1 VIYGL
6 VAALG
11 WGLADFTGAVTG
23 RRIGSLW
30 VVLAAQTF
38 SAAVVT
44 VIALAGDQA
53 LSAAGALIWWIVL
66 NAVFSATA
74 YITHYRA
81 LELGP
86 LAVVSPVGATYALVG
101 VVLAVIVLG
110 ERPSLGIIVGGVVTI
125 VGVMLTSTDLRQVR
139 AGTHTMPPGLPWAI
153 VSAVG
158 FGVGGLTLAKLSQD
172 LGWELGLWS
181 SRVAQLVAFVALG
194 VLWRERQLKG
204 RFAAKPAAIA
214 ALTVGGA
221 DLIGVL
227 GYSIGAEAGFVI
239 PVLIASAVFPLIAV
253 ALSVVYL
260 HERPVPNQ
268 YVGVAMAVLGLVM
281 VGLGTASV

>member
-1 VIYGL
+1 MIYGL

-30 VVLAAQTF
+30 VVLVAQTF

-44 VIALAGDQA
+44 VIALVGGQELASAGT
-53 LSAAGALIWWIVL
+53 LGWWIVL

-74 YITHYRA
+74 YVTHYKA

-101 VVLAVIVLG
+101 VVLAIVVLG
-110 ERPSLGIIVGGVVTI
+110 ERPSLGIIVGGVVT
-125 VGVMLTSTDLRQVR
+125 VLGVMLTSTDLRKVR

-153 VSAVG
+153 VSAIG

-194 VLWRERQLKG
+194 ILWRKRELRG
-204 RFAAKPAAIA
+204 RFLAGPAAVA

-253 ALSVVYL
+253 LLSVAFL

-268 YVGVAMAVLGLVM
+268 YVGVVLTVIGLVL
-281 VGLGTASV
+281 VGLGAASV

>member
-1 VIYGL
+1 MIFGL
-6 VAALG
+6 VAAIG
-11 WGLADFTGAVTG
+11 WGLADFTAAVAS
-23 RRIGSLW
+23 RRLGSLW
-30 VVLAAQTF
+30 VVLVSQTF

-44 VIALAGDQA
+44 VIVLVNGDDVGAVGVVLGWVAVNGAFAALG
-53 LSAAGALIWWIVL
+53 
-66 NAVFSATA
+66 

-86 LAVVSPVGATYALVG
+86 LAVVSPIGATYALVG
-101 VVLAVIVLG
+101 VVLAIVILG
-110 ERPSLGIIVGGVVTI
+110 ERPSLGILVGGVVTI
-125 VGVMLTSTDLRQVR
+125 LGVMLTSTDLRKVR

-158 FGVGGLTLAKLSQD
+158 FGVGALTLAKLSQD
-172 LGWELGLWS
+172 LGWQVGLWS
-181 SRVAQLVAFVALG
+181 SRVAQLVAFVVLG

-204 RFAAKPAAIA
+204 RFVARPAAIA
-214 ALTVGGA
+214 AVTVGGA
-221 DLIGVL
+221 DLLGVL

-253 ALSVVYL
+253 ALSVAYL

-268 YVGVAMAVLGLVM
+268 YVGVVLTVVGLIM
-281 VGLGTASV
+281 VGLGTATA

>member
-6 VAALG
+6 VAAIG

-30 VVLAAQTF
+30 VVLAAQSF

-44 VIALAGDQA
+44 AIAIAGGQDFTA
-53 LSAAGALIWWIVL
+53 VGALIWWIVL
-66 NAVFSATA
+66 NSVFSATA
-74 YITHYRA
+74 YVTHYRA

-101 VVLAVIVLG
+101 VLLAVLVLG
-110 ERPSLGIIVGGVVTI
+110 ERPSAGVIVGGFVT
-125 VGVMLTSTDLRQVR
+125 VLGVMLTSTDLRKIR

-153 VSAVG
+153 ASAIG
-158 FGVGGLTLAKLSQD
+158 FGVGGLTLGKLSQD

-194 VLWRERQLKG
+194 IAWRERQLRG
-204 RFAAKPAAIA
+204 RFAARPAIVA

-221 DLIGVL
+221 DLLGVL
-227 GYSIGAEAGFVI
+227 GFSIGAEAGSVT

-253 ALSVVYL
+253 ALSVVFL

-268 YVGVAMAVLGLVM
+268 YVGVAMTVAGLVL
-281 VGLGTASV
+281 VGLGSASA

>member
-1 VIYGL
+1 MIYGL
-6 VAALG
+6 IAAIG
-11 WGLADFTGAVTG
+11 WGVADVTGAITG

-30 VVLAAQTF
+30 VVLAAQSF

-44 VIALAGDQA
+44 VIAVASGQQLA
-53 LSAAGALIWWIVL
+53 AAGALIGWIVL

-101 VVLAVIVLG
+101 VVLAVLVLG
-110 ERPSLGIIVGGVVTI
+110 ERPSIGIIIGGIVT
-125 VGVMLTSTDLRQVR
+125 VLGVMLTSTDLRKLR
-139 AGTHTMPPGLPWAI
+139 DGTHTMPPGLPWAI

-172 LGWELGLWS
+172 LGWQLGLWS

-194 VLWRERQLKG
+194 IAWREKQLHG
-204 RFAAKPAAIA
+204 RFQAGPAAIA

-253 ALSVVYL
+253 ALSVAFL

-268 YVGVAMAVLGLVM
+268 YVGVVLTV
-281 VGLGTASV
+281 VGLLIVGISAAG

>member
-1 VIYGL
+1 MIYGL
-6 VAALG
+6 IAAIG
-11 WGLADFTGAVTG
+11 WGVADVTGAITG

-30 VVLAAQTF
+30 VVLAAQSF

-44 VIALAGDQA
+44 VIAVASGQQLA
-53 LSAAGALIWWIVL
+53 AAGALIGWIVL

-101 VVLAVIVLG
+101 VVLAVLVLG
-110 ERPSLGIIVGGVVTI
+110 ERPSIGIIIGGIVT
-125 VGVMLTSTDLRQVR
+125 VLGVMLTSTDLRKLR
-139 AGTHTMPPGLPWAI
+139 DGTHTMPPGLPWAI

-172 LGWELGLWS
+172 LGWQLGLWS
-181 SRVAQLVAFVALG
+181 SRLAQLVAFVAVG
-194 VLWRERQLKG
+194 IAWREKQLHG
-204 RFAAKPAAIA
+204 RFLAGPAVVA
-214 ALTVGGA
+214 ALTV
-221 DLIGVL
+221 
-227 GYSIGAEAGFVI
+227 GAEAGFVI

-253 ALSVVYL
+253 ALSVAFL

-268 YVGVAMAVLGLVM
+268 YVGVVLTV
-281 VGLGTASV
+281 VGLLIVGISAAG

>member
-1 VIYGL
+1 MIYGL
-6 VAALG
+6 IAALG
-11 WGLADFTGAVTG
+11 WGIADVTGAITG

-30 VVLAAQTF
+30 VVLAAQSF

-44 VIALAGDQA
+44 VIALVTGQD
-53 LSAAGALIWWIVL
+53 LTAAGALLGWIVL

-74 YITHYRA
+74 YVTHYKA

-101 VVLAVIVLG
+101 VVLAVLVLG
-110 ERPSLGIIVGGVVTI
+110 ERPNMGIIIGGIVT
-125 VGVMLTSTDLRQVR
+125 VLGVMLTSTDLRKLR

-181 SRVAQLVAFVALG
+181 SRVAQLVAFVAVG
-194 VLWRERQLKG
+194 IAWRKRELRG
-204 RFAAKPAAIA
+204 RFLAGPATVAAI
-214 ALTVGGA
+214 TVGGA

-253 ALSVVYL
+253 ALSVAFL

-268 YVGVAMAVLGLVM
+268 YVGVVLTV
-281 VGLGTASV
+281 VGLMIVGLSAASG